1 MVFAKRIYH
10 YPSNLSGYTYRYLYT
25 EEGPHLEW
33 TINMIRHS
41 FISLIKK
48 TELWNCRC
56 DHPRT
61 LIRSLWLASYL
72 SIRTRLSCVSCA
84 FRVHLPIRPHTV
96 RHHQS
101 ERNNLTADAAAV
113 AVQWSSC
120 VLTDLHQSIFQQF
133 IPFPNHATTPR
144 EFLNKQRTSAKV
156 ILSQNEKQWR
166 YKSQRS
172 ITIAKNV
179 S

>member
-1 MVFAKRIYH
+1 MKYSQSEYIIIDRIYRDILID
-10 YPSNLSGYTYRYLYT
+10 SRYFYT
-25 EEGPHLEW
+25 EEGPHLAW

-48 TELWNCRC
+48 PELWNCRC

-101 ERNNLTADAAAV
+101 ERNNLTADAAV

-120 VLTDLHQSIFQQF
+120 VDRPPPIHFPAIHSIPQPRHHHPPQIPQQTTNQCKSYF
-133 IPFPNHATTPR
+133 ITKR
-144 EFLNKQRTSAKV
+144 ETVA
-156 ILSQNEKQWR
+156 I
-166 YKSQRS
+166 
-172 ITIAKNV
+172 
-179 S
+179 